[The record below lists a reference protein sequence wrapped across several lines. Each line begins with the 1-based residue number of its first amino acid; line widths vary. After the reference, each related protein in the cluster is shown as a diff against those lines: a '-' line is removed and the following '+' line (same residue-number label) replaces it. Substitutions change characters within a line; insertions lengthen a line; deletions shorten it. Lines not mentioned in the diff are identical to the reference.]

1 MNGFDCS
8 IDDASNLLTSLHS
21 FCVWVHFLSLALS
34 TTLSVRGPSL
44 VPSTAGTSRIS
55 RGKLH
60 NKQNSFEYERVEA
73 QMIQILPLAA
83 SVDCSM
89 DNFCMSSMG
98 KLNRKSGLPN
108 VVAKDFFTKWL
119 LFADALASFDEPS
132 TNWMDVLP
140 GKIGMAKAHKW
151 ELRGRKVYW
160 YRYGQWA
167 CYTHQHA
174 ISSLHRPFFYD
185 NHRMWTASVDA
196 FWPSVDCYSSAI
208 ATSSLNLAL
217 VSVDK
222 LFINFDL
229 VWVNKVLLYL
239 VLDSI
244 FPNLSNSPEFVCTN
258 TIPIQTVQL
267 L

>member
-44 VPSTAGTSRIS
+44 VPSAAGTSRIS

-73 QMIQILPLAA
+73 QMIQILPLDAA
-83 SVDCSM
+83 VDCSM

-140 GKIGMAKAHKW
+140 GKIGMAKAHIW

-160 YRYGQWA
+160 YRYGHV
-167 CYTHQHA
+167 T
-174 ISSLHRPFFYD
+174 L
-185 NHRMWTASVDA
+185 
-196 FWPSVDCYSSAI
+196 
-208 ATSSLNLAL
+208 TSPQFL
-217 VSVDK
+217 
-222 LFINFDL
+222 LFIGHFFTIITECGLHQLTLFDHRL
-229 VWVNKVLLYL
+229 IITLQRSQRLLWIL
-239 VLDSI
+239 H
-244 FPNLSNSPEFVCTN
+244 
-258 TIPIQTVQL
+258 
-267 L
+267 